1 MRLAALQLNSSADVQ
16 DNLVQAGEQLTRV
29 AADGAQLVVLP
40 ENFALMSETRADRH
54 ALTEA
59 DGDGPLQAFLGAH
72 ARELGLW
79 IVGGTLPIR
88 SNDPER
94 PFSACCVYNDSGER
108 VARYDKIHLFDVQ
121 VPDAEKHDKNSIAEV
136 YKESSFT
143 SHGSEPCVVNTP
155 WGNLGV
161 AVCYDL
167 RFPELFRQM
176 LSSGFELLAVPAA
189 FTVATG
195 SAHWELLLRARAA
208 ENLSYVIAAAQVGV
222 HPGGRHTWGHTMIV
236 SPWGEVLADAGSEPG
251 VVLADF
257 DRAEL
262 SRLRQ
267 EFPVLQHKRT
277 GQTDT
282 E

>member
-1 MRLAALQLNSSADVQ
+1 MRLAALQLNSGADVQ
-16 DNLVQAGEQLTRV
+16 DNLAQAGDQLMRA
-29 AADGAQLVVLP
+29 AADGAGLTVLP
-40 ENFALMSETRADRH
+40 ENFALMSETRADRQ
-54 ALTEA
+54 ALAEA
-59 DGDGPLQAFLGAH
+59 DGDGPVQAFLSAH

-88 SNDPER
+88 SSDPER

-121 VPDAEKHDKNSIAEV
+121 VPDTEKQNKHSGAEV

-143 SHGSEPCVVNTP
+143 SQGSEPCVVSTP

-176 LSSGFELLAVPAA
+176 LSSGFDLLAVPAA

-195 SAHWELLLRARAA
+195 NAHWKLLLRARAT
-208 ENLSYVIAAAQVGV
+208 ENLAYVVAAAQVGE
-222 HPGGRHTWGHTMIV
+222 HPGGRHTWGHAMIV
-236 SPWGEVLADAGSEPG
+236 NPWGEVLADAGSEPG
-251 VVLADF
+251 LVMANY
-257 DRAEL
+257 DRDEL
-262 SRLRQ
+262 NRLRRD
-267 EFPVLQHKRT
+267 FPVLRHRRT
-277 GQTDT
+277 GQIDT